1 MHPRKFALFTNQ
13 TVFLGHL
20 IDEEGLRP
28 DPARVQS
35 IVRFPSPRN
44 VRELKRGLGMVNYFR
59 RFIEG
64 FSALS
69 APLNALLK
77 KGNSGNGERRRNGFC
92 VLC

>member
-1 MHPRKFALFTNQ
+1 
-13 TVFLGHL
+13 
-20 IDEEGLRP
+20 
-28 DPARVQS
+28 
-35 IVRFPSPRN
+35 
-44 VRELKRGLGMVNYFR
+44 MVNYFR